1 MTFDSLRH
9 HPVGTLRS
17 RRSIRLK
24 DYDYAQ
30 AGAYFVTI
38 VTWNRECV
46 LGEVVDRAVE
56 LSPIGQTAYDF
67 WQEIPRHFA
76 NADTDEFIVMPN
88 HIHGILVIGQTAREP
103 VGDVN
108 GDHAGV
114 EYGRNAN
121 VGVECF
127 VGVEYIQPLRG
138 NQPTHPNQPRRPD
151 VPPRSEPPQIE
162 PRHAYQHVI
171 PKSVGS
177 IIRTYKAA
185 VTRWCNKNGSEHF
198 AWQRNYYEHVI
209 RDENDLERI
218 RNYIASNP
226 ANWSADDENPGRSGR
241 AR

>member
-1 MTFDSLRH
+1 MAFDSFKH
-9 HPVGTLRS
+9 H

-24 DYDYAQ
+24 DYDYSQ

-38 VTWNRECV
+38 VTQNRECV
-46 LGEVVDRAVE
+46 LGEAADGDMK

-76 NADTDEFIVMPN
+76 NADVDEFIVMPN
-88 HIHGILVIGQTAREP
+88 HIHGILVIAETAREP
-103 VGDVN
+103 EPVAVEN
-108 GDHAGV
+108 GRDAIVGV
-114 EYGRNAN
+114 EYDHNAG

-138 NQPTHPNQPRRPD
+138 NQPTHPGQPRRPD
-151 VPPRSEPPQIE
+151 VSPRSEPPQIE

-218 RNYIASNP
+218 RNYIAGNP